1 MCPGLVSLSIWAAG
15 VRFSSLFSTWTRRF
29 CWQTLILEKR
39 THYLLN
45 LFVERIKILGS
56 GGHFER
62 LFIVTW
68 WVQTGGETVV
78 KFYICIA
85 LLISHNLNVWNIHNK
100 LLLQFQL
107 YAAWSLIC
115 TEGAQCRAS
124 FCLFSLASLYAADR
138 RDNYINENPSAGWQN
153 RSQGKDMI
161 QPKCLLEFLI
171 FRFCM

>member
-68 WVQTGGETVV
+68 WVQTGGETADSGEVL
-78 KFYICIA
+78 YLYCTTHQ
-85 LLISHNLNVWNIHNK
+85 S
-100 LLLQFQL
+100 QF
-107 YAAWSLIC
+107 
-115 TEGAQCRAS
+115 
-124 FCLFSLASLYAADR
+124 
-138 RDNYINENPSAGWQN
+138 
-153 RSQGKDMI
+153 
-161 QPKCLLEFLI
+161 KCLKHTQQTSAAVPVVRCLI
-171 FRFCM
+171 FDLYWRSAMPRFFLPVFFVVFVCSRQTRQLLHKRKPFSAEQESGERYRPAKMFAWIPDF